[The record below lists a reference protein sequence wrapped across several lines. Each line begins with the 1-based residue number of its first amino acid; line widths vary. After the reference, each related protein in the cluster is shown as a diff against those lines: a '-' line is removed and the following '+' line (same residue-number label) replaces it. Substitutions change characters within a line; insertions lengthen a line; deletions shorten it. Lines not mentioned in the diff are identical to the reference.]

1 MFAFYFIGKRALFD
15 ILRTSVFWVA
25 LILLSAI
32 IFSILFW
39 GWHAIESGED
49 HQPRRGMH
57 NDFDPDP
64 DISVSPEDLFRPEVI
79 LLWTIYGF
87 TIGFANLL
95 AVFSMMGLLGRELD
109 RKTIDML
116 ISRPVTRGHIFF
128 GKLLAGWASIFIFML
143 FITLWTLLS
152 MQIGGMGIE
161 LDYVKACAIGL
172 LSPMII
178 GAITLV
184 LSMWMW
190 GYVSGLL
197 SMIITFTSGTIGL
210 WMLKWIGVELLKF
223 DLAVKI
229 IIRALPPMSVIGQTA
244 TENIDSQLWTNM
256 VKGIGNDSLLPG
268 PADGLY
274 TEMWQVFAYLGI
286 VLLAGWLSFFRRQ
299 FN

>member
-1 MFAFYFIGKRALFD
+1 MFAFYYIGKRSLFD

-39 GWHAIESGED
+39 GWRAIESEEKNHPG
-49 HQPRRGMH
+49 PGIH

-64 DISVSPEDLFRPEVI
+64 DLSVDPSDLFRPEV
-79 LLWTIYGF
+79 LLQWTVYGF
-87 TIGFANLL
+87 TIGFANLV

-109 RKTIDML
+109 RKTIDIL
-116 ISRPVTRGHIFF
+116 ISRQVTRGHIFF

-143 FITLWTLLS
+143 FTTLWTLLC

-161 LDYVKACAIGL
+161 LNYAKACGVGI
-172 LSPMII
+172 LSPLII
-178 GAITLV
+178 SAITLV

-190 GYVSGLL
+190 GYLSGLI
-197 SMIITFTSGTIGL
+197 SMVITFTSGTIGL